1 MKFDE
6 LNIDERILRAVEDMG
21 FEETSPIQTQA
32 IPAVLEGIDVIGQAQ
47 TGTGK
52 TAAYSIPM
60 LQKIN
65 PDVKKPQA
73 IVLCPTRELAVQ
85 VAEEIRKL
93 AKYMSD
99 IKVLPVYGGQEIV
112 RQIKSLKAGVQII
125 VGTPGRVMDHMRRK
139 TVKFDSVSMVI
150 LDEADEMLDMGF
162 REDME
167 TILTETPEERQTVLF
182 SATMPKPIMEIA
194 RKFQKDAKIIKVVRK
209 ELTVSNIDQFY
220 YEVRPKNK
228 TEILSRLIDIYNPK
242 LSVVFCNTKRQVDEL
257 ISELKGR
264 GYFADGI
271 HGDMKQQQRDRVMDD
286 FRSGKTEILIATDV
300 AARGIDVDG
309 VDIVFNYDLPQDEEY
324 YVHRIGR
331 TGRAG
336 KSGLALSFISGREVY
351 KLKDIERYC
360 KTKILA
366 KPIPSLDDVKN
377 TKMDGIFDKIKEMI
391 EADEHRAMLD
401 MVEEHVNQE
410 DYTSMD
416 MAAALLKMI
425 VGDTLDRIDEVEN
438 FHFDE
443 NADTS
448 RMVRLFINVGKK
460 DNITPA
466 NILGA
471 IAGES
476 GMPGRLVGAIDM
488 MDNYTFVDVP
498 AKHAEAVLAAMNDN
512 VLIKGRKVNV
522 EKANVSAKPA
532 RKSKSK
538 PPGSIGETST
548 LAILIGG
555 AILLIT
561 GIASWRVM
569 LSVFAGGIF
578 MSYICNWFANPDIY
592 PAAQLSPACQICL
605 GGFAFAAVF
614 MATDPVTGSRTNT
627 GKYIF
632 GFLVGV
638 LAILIRVFN
647 TGYPEGAMLAVL
659 LMNAFAPLIDYFVVE
674 ANIRHRLKRA
684 KNLTK

>member
-112 RQIKSLKAGVQII
+112 RQIKSLKSGVQII

-460 DNITPA
+460 DKITPT

-538 PPGSIGETST
+538 PDTRRRKDESHGKHDKLKERRSKSGKVRRNGE
-548 LAILIGG
+548 
-555 AILLIT
+555 
-561 GIASWRVM
+561 
-569 LSVFAGGIF
+569 
-578 MSYICNWFANPDIY
+578 
-592 PAAQLSPACQICL
+592 
-605 GGFAFAAVF
+605 
-614 MATDPVTGSRTNT
+614 
-627 GKYIF
+627 KY
-632 GFLVGV
+632 
-638 LAILIRVFN
+638 
-647 TGYPEGAMLAVL
+647 
-659 LMNAFAPLIDYFVVE
+659 
-674 ANIRHRLKRA
+674 
-684 KNLTK
+684 

>member
-85 VAEEIRKL
+85 VAEEIRQL

-460 DNITPA
+460 DKITP
-466 NILGA
+466 
-471 IAGES
+471 
-476 GMPGRLVGAIDM
+476 
-488 MDNYTFVDVP
+488 
-498 AKHAEAVLAAMNDN
+498 
-512 VLIKGRKVNV
+512 
-522 EKANVSAKPA
+522 NVSAKPA

-538 PPGSIGETST
+538 PDTRRRKDESRGKHDKLKERRSKSGKVRRNGE
-548 LAILIGG
+548 
-555 AILLIT
+555 
-561 GIASWRVM
+561 
-569 LSVFAGGIF
+569 
-578 MSYICNWFANPDIY
+578 
-592 PAAQLSPACQICL
+592 
-605 GGFAFAAVF
+605 
-614 MATDPVTGSRTNT
+614 
-627 GKYIF
+627 KY
-632 GFLVGV
+632 
-638 LAILIRVFN
+638 
-647 TGYPEGAMLAVL
+647 
-659 LMNAFAPLIDYFVVE
+659 
-674 ANIRHRLKRA
+674 
-684 KNLTK
+684 

>member
-6 LNIDERILRAVEDMG
+6 LNIDERILRAIEDMG

-32 IPAVLEGIDVIGQAQ
+32 IPAVCEGIDVVGQAQ

-52 TAAYSIPM
+52 TAAYTIPM
-60 LQKIN
+60 LMKID
-65 PDVKKPQA
+65 PQIKKPQA

-112 RQIKSLKAGVQII
+112 RQIKSLKTGVQII

-139 TVKFDSVSMVI
+139 TVKFDNINMVI

-167 TILTETPEERQTVLF
+167 TILTETPEDRQTVMF
-182 SATMPKPIMEIA
+182 SATMPKAIMDIA
-194 RKFQKDAKIIKVVRK
+194 RNFQKDARIIKVVRK
-209 ELTVSNIDQFY
+209 ELTVSNIEQFY

-228 TEILSRLIDIYNPK
+228 TEVLCRLIDIYNPR

-286 FRSGKTEILIATDV
+286 FRSGKVDILIATDV
-300 AARGIDVDG
+300 AARGIDVDD
-309 VDIVFNYDLPQDEEY
+309 VDMVFNYDIPQDEEY

-336 KSGLALSFISGREVY
+336 RSGMALSFISGKEVY

-366 KPIPSLDDVKN
+366 KPVPSLDDVKN
-377 TKMDGIFDKIKEMI
+377 TKLDNMFDKIRQTI
-391 EADEHRAMLD
+391 EEGGLTD
-401 MVEEHVNQE
+401 MVNLVEEHVNQE
-410 DYTSMD
+410 EYTSMD
-416 MAAALLKMI
+416 MAAALLKMLI
-425 VGDTLDRIDEVEN
+425 GDTLDREDEVEE
-438 FHFDE
+438 FHFDT
-443 NADTS
+443 DKDDS
-448 RMVRLFINVGKK
+448 RMVRLFINIGKK
-460 DNITPA
+460 DKIKPA

-476 GMPGRLVGAIDM
+476 GMPGKLVGAIDM

-498 AKHAEAVLAAMNDN
+498 AIHAEKILKAMNDN
-512 VLIKGRKVNV
+512 VQIKGRRVNV
-522 EKANVSAKPA
+522 EKAN
-532 RKSKSK
+532 
-538 PPGSIGETST
+538 
-548 LAILIGG
+548 
-555 AILLIT
+555 
-561 GIASWRVM
+561 
-569 LSVFAGGIF
+569 
-578 MSYICNWFANPDIY
+578 
-592 PAAQLSPACQICL
+592 Q
-605 GGFAFAAVF
+605 
-614 MATDPVTGSRTNT
+614 SR
-627 GKYIF
+627 GKGRGKGKHKDKERI
-632 GFLVGV
+632 
-638 LAILIRVFN
+638 N
-647 TGYPEGAMLAVL
+647 
-659 LMNAFAPLIDYFVVE
+659 
-674 ANIRHRLKRA
+674 K
-684 KNLTK
+684 

>member
-6 LNIDERILRAVEDMG
+6 LNIDERILRAIEDMG

-32 IPAVLEGIDVIGQAQ
+32 IPAVCEGIDVVGQAQ

-52 TAAYSIPM
+52 TAAYTIPM
-60 LQKIN
+60 LMKID
-65 PDVKKPQA
+65 PQIKKPQA

-112 RQIKSLKAGVQII
+112 RQIKSLKTGVQII

-139 TVKFDSVSMVI
+139 TVKFDNINMVI

-167 TILTETPEERQTVLF
+167 TILTETPEDRQTVMF
-182 SATMPKPIMEIA
+182 SATMPKAIMDIA
-194 RKFQKDAKIIKVVRK
+194 RNFQKDARIIKVVRK
-209 ELTVSNIDQFY
+209 ELTVSNIEQFY

-228 TEILSRLIDIYNPK
+228 TEVLCRLIDIYNPR

-286 FRSGKTEILIATDV
+286 FRSGKVDILIATDV
-300 AARGIDVDG
+300 AARGIDVDD
-309 VDIVFNYDLPQDEEY
+309 VDMVFNYDIPQDEEY

-336 KSGLALSFISGREVY
+336 RSGMALSFISGKEVY

-366 KPIPSLDDVKN
+366 KPVPSLDDVKN
-377 TKMDGIFDKIKEMI
+377 TKLDNMFDKIRQTI
-391 EADEHRAMLD
+391 EEGGLTD
-401 MVEEHVNQE
+401 MVNLVEEHVNQE
-410 DYTSMD
+410 EYTSMD
-416 MAAALLKMI
+416 MAAALLKMLI
-425 VGDTLDRIDEVEN
+425 GDTLDREDEVEE
-438 FHFDE
+438 FHFDT
-443 NADTS
+443 DKDDS
-448 RMVRLFINVGKK
+448 RMVRLFINIGKK
-460 DNITPA
+460 DKIKPA

-471 IAGES
+471 IVGES
-476 GMPGRLVGAIDM
+476 GMPGKLVGAIDM

-498 AKHAEAVLAAMNDN
+498 AIHAEKILKAMNDN
-512 VLIKGRKVNV
+512 VQIKGRRVNV
-522 EKANVSAKPA
+522 EKANQSRGKGRGKGKHKDKA
-532 RKSKSK
+532 RKNK
-538 PPGSIGETST
+538 
-548 LAILIGG
+548 
-555 AILLIT
+555 
-561 GIASWRVM
+561 
-569 LSVFAGGIF
+569 
-578 MSYICNWFANPDIY
+578 
-592 PAAQLSPACQICL
+592 
-605 GGFAFAAVF
+605 
-614 MATDPVTGSRTNT
+614 
-627 GKYIF
+627 
-632 GFLVGV
+632 
-638 LAILIRVFN
+638 
-647 TGYPEGAMLAVL
+647 
-659 LMNAFAPLIDYFVVE
+659 
-674 ANIRHRLKRA
+674 
-684 KNLTK
+684 

>member
-6 LNIDERILRAVEDMG
+6 LNIDERILRAIEDMG

-32 IPAVLEGIDVIGQAQ
+32 IPAVCEGIDVVGQAQ

-52 TAAYSIPM
+52 TAAYTIPM
-60 LQKIN
+60 LMKID
-65 PDVKKPQA
+65 PQIKKPQA

-112 RQIKSLKAGVQII
+112 RQIKSLKTGVQII

-139 TVKFDSVSMVI
+139 TVKFDNINMVI

-167 TILTETPEERQTVLF
+167 TILTETPEDRQTVMF
-182 SATMPKPIMEIA
+182 SATMPKAIMDIA
-194 RKFQKDAKIIKVVRK
+194 RNFQKDARIIKVVRK
-209 ELTVSNIDQFY
+209 ELTVSNIEQFY

-228 TEILSRLIDIYNPK
+228 TEVLCRLIDIYNPR

-286 FRSGKTEILIATDV
+286 FRSGKVDILIATDV
-300 AARGIDVDG
+300 AARGIDVDD
-309 VDIVFNYDLPQDEEY
+309 VDMVFNYDIPQDEEY

-336 KSGLALSFISGREVY
+336 RSGMALSFISGKEVY

-366 KPIPSLDDVKN
+366 KPVPSLDDVKN
-377 TKMDGIFDKIKEMI
+377 TKLDNMFDKIRQTI
-391 EADEHRAMLD
+391 EEGGLTD
-401 MVEEHVNQE
+401 MVNLVEEHVNQE
-410 DYTSMD
+410 EYTSMD
-416 MAAALLKMI
+416 MAAALLKMLI
-425 VGDTLDRIDEVEN
+425 GDTLDREDEVEE
-438 FHFDE
+438 FHFDT
-443 NADTS
+443 DKDDS
-448 RMVRLFINVGKK
+448 RMVRLFINIGKK
-460 DNITPA
+460 DKIKPA

-476 GMPGRLVGAIDM
+476 GMPGKLVGAIDM

-498 AKHAEAVLAAMNDN
+498 AIHAEKILKAMSDN
-512 VLIKGRKVNV
+512 VQIKGRRVNV
-522 EKANVSAKPA
+522 EKANQSRGKGRGKGKHKDKA
-532 RKSKSK
+532 RKNK
-538 PPGSIGETST
+538 
-548 LAILIGG
+548 
-555 AILLIT
+555 
-561 GIASWRVM
+561 
-569 LSVFAGGIF
+569 
-578 MSYICNWFANPDIY
+578 
-592 PAAQLSPACQICL
+592 
-605 GGFAFAAVF
+605 
-614 MATDPVTGSRTNT
+614 
-627 GKYIF
+627 
-632 GFLVGV
+632 
-638 LAILIRVFN
+638 
-647 TGYPEGAMLAVL
+647 
-659 LMNAFAPLIDYFVVE
+659 
-674 ANIRHRLKRA
+674 
-684 KNLTK
+684 